1 MAYTQYSL
9 QLHIHIN
16 TKSTYISYVNV
27 ILFKHRRKEKQCNIM
42 LNFHSTW
49 SLVDSQTAFPVV
61 GWTFI
66 FQFHYYLSSEGT
78 WAWVE
83 DSRWRTTQVR
93 VRDRRS
99 ARESSWKHWDGL
111 RCLGNSIYSTLLETQ
126 QILLRHLCI
135 HIWGPRS
142 RPSLERRQ
150 TDPAAHQRRFGH
162 RWVLSPPWLVFLH
175 VLRLLCSL
183 S

>member
-49 SLVDSQTAFPVV
+49 SLVGSQTAFPVV

-111 RCLGNSIYSTLLETQ
+111 RCLGNMVCGVLVFDFA
-126 QILLRHLCI
+126 QIELQSGLVYC
-135 HIWGPRS
+135 
-142 RPSLERRQ
+142 
-150 TDPAAHQRRFGH
+150 
-162 RWVLSPPWLVFLH
+162 LSPSGLEWPCLKFYTVKSFN
-175 VLRLLCSL
+175 RRAP
-183 S
+183 

>member
-49 SLVDSQTAFPVV
+49 SLMDHRTAFPVV
-61 GWTFI
+61 GWMFI

-83 DSRWRTTQVR
+83 DSRWRTTQGR
-93 VRDRRS
+93 VRGRRS

-126 QILLRHLCI
+126 RILLRHLQNIGTEFGDWTVSFDLFNYNLKYHYFYFLKKTSTICMDAWMI
-135 HIWGPRS
+135 DSTHGP
-142 RPSLERRQ
+142 
-150 TDPAAHQRRFGH
+150 
-162 RWVLSPPWLVFLH
+162 V
-175 VLRLLCSL
+175 
-183 S
+183 